1 MQKGPRAHE
10 YHAKT
15 LEPLDLLQCTVA
27 NLQ

>member
-1 MQKGPRAHE
+1 MQKDPRAHE
-10 YHAKT
+10 YHSKT